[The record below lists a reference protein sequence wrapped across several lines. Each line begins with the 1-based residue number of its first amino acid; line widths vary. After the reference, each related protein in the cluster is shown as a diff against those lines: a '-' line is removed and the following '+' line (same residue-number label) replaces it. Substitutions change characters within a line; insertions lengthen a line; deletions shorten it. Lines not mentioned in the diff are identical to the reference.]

1 MSNIHNL
8 AEFLGKIKR
17 TIAVAN
23 YKTECYNLSM
33 PESKKREKLNWPLV
47 GNSHIIEFLS
57 KSITNNKVA
66 NTYIFLGPQDLGKT
80 TVANYF
86 AKSLLCQSQAK
97 FRKGDIVSPCGECV
111 SCQAFARIK
120 KNNAGREK
128 EEDAGIIHGD
138 FHLVE
143 REKDKKNISIE
154 QVREFIKDLNLS
166 SFLGS
171 YKIGMIKEAD
181 SLSLEAANALLKT
194 LEEPKE
200 KVVVILIAAN
210 LESIPATIVSRSQ
223 VLNFYPVKTDIIHN
237 YLIDEHKISR
247 SLAKN
252 LSKISLG
259 RPALAVK
266 FLKDKD
272 FYKDYTDKAKIFL
285 DFVGQDINERLAGI
299 EKITGAGLAGPEGS
313 KRALRILEIWQGVAR
328 DLLLLDLG
336 QKDLIQHH
344 IMAEELTRQ
353 REKLNPGTAV
363 LVKVI
368 KNLEA
373 GKEYLR
379 ANVNPK
385 LVLENI
391 AVNI

>member
-1 MSNIHNL
+1 MENSSV
-8 AEFLGKIKR
+8 K
-17 TIAVAN
+17 
-23 YKTECYNLSM
+23 LS
-33 PESKKREKLNWPLV
+33 WPLV
-47 GNSHIIEFLS
+47 GNSHIIDFLS
-57 KSITNNKVA
+57 KSLVNNKVA
-66 NTYIFLGPQDLGKT
+66 NAYIFFGPQDLGKI

-86 AKSLLCQSQAK
+86 AKCLLCQGKAK
-97 FRKGDIVSPCGECV
+97 FRKGDIVSPCGQCI
-111 SCQAFARIK
+111 SCQAFARAK
-120 KNNAGREK
+120 KNDSSAG
-128 EEDAGIIHGD
+128 EEDRFEAIHGD
-138 FHLVE
+138 FHLIE

-154 QVREFIKDLNLS
+154 QAREFIKGLNLS

-171 YKIGMIKEAD
+171 YKVGIIKEAD

-200 KVVVILIAAN
+200 KVVIILVAAN
-210 LESIPATIVSRSQ
+210 LELIPATIVSRSQ
-223 VLNFYPVKTDIIHN
+223 VLNFYPVKTDIIYN
-237 YLIDEHKISR
+237 YLLKEHKVSR

-266 FLKDKD
+266 FLKDKN

-285 DFVGQDINERLAGI
+285 DFARQDINERFFGI
-299 EKITGAGLAGPEGS
+299 EKIIESSFSGQEGS
-313 KRALRILEIWQGVAR
+313 KRALRVLEIWQGVAR

-344 IMAEELTRQ
+344 IITEELTQQ
-353 REKLNPGTAV
+353 REKFKAGTAV
-363 LVKVI
+363 LIKII

-391 AVNI
+391 AINI